1 MSFLRKGDG
10 KMHKNRIYQ
19 FHKIPFIG
27 IGLFI
32 IYISVFEAKCKSAT
46 EYLGLFFFIAGLLFI
61 CGFSYSFDNESITRH
76 WYFFKRSYKF
86 SEIHLIVNFKSN
98 LKTINIYFKLKLENT
113 KKIMEYTRRY
123 NDYLEGI
130 RFSYWFQKKKVKSMI
145 NLISEANPECGF
157 AVKDD
162 AVREELFLATL

>member
-1 MSFLRKGDG
+1 
-10 KMHKNRIYQ
+10 MHKNRIYQ

-32 IYISVFEAKCKSAT
+32 IYISFFEAKCQSAI
-46 EYLGLFFFIAGLLFI
+46 EYLGLFFLIAGIIFI

-113 KKIMEYTRRY
+113 KKIMEYARRY
-123 NDYLEGI
+123 NDYSEGI

-162 AVREELFLATL
+162 AVLVGLFLAAL